1 VGTLPKDMIA
11 VAWKYSILPDY
22 TPLIEPFTKA
32 GLETWVAPSVRN
44 VERVYPNYVQALGN
58 ISAFV
63 RDGQK
68 AGATGVL
75 NTTWNDD
82 GEGIFDEDWFGVL
95 FGAAAGWQA
104 GESSEEAFTD
114 SYGLAF
120 HRDATG
126 KVSQAQRELMAGQAL
141 FKQAGLID
149 AQDRYFWVDPFTAE
163 GQKVA
168 AKLRPVESELRLHA
182 ERAITLVDEA
192 RAAAQ
197 LENTE
202 ALDALE
208 LGARRMDFIGLKFQL
223 ADQIAVNYVTA
234 QKLEDDKSR
243 EGDVAEMLAE
253 IGSDNGWIDDI
264 RDGYSLLRDLY
275 EQAWLRDNRPYWLR
289 NNLNHYDAAA
299 QLWIGRSDRW
309 RQVMYQWQDE
319 HTLPTASEL
328 GLP

>member
-1 VGTLPKDMIA
+1 
-11 VAWKYSILPDY
+11 
-22 TPLIEPFTKA
+22 
-32 GLETWVAPSVRN
+32 VRN

-58 ISAFV
+58 IRAFV

-68 AGATGVL
+68 AGSTGVL

-104 GESSEEAFTD
+104 GESSEQTFTA
-114 SYGLAF
+114 SYGRSF

-126 KVSQAQRELMAGQAL
+126 KVSQAQREMMDCQTL
-141 FKQAGLID
+141 FKTAGLVD

-163 GQKVA
+163 GQSQA

-182 ERAITLVDEA
+182 ERAIALVEEA
-192 RAAAQ
+192 RAAGKLDNQ
-197 LENTE
+197 E

-223 ADQIAVNYVTA
+223 SDQIAANYA
-234 QKLEDDKSR
+234 QALALKGDENRK
-243 EGDVAEMLAE
+243 GDVAEMLAE

-264 RDGYSLLRDLY
+264 RDGYSLLRGLY
-275 EQAWLRDNRPYWLR
+275 ERAWLRDNRPYWLR

-299 QLWIGRSDRW
+299 QLWIGRGDRW

-319 HTLPTASEL
+319 HTLPPAGEL
-328 GLP
+328 GLPQGK